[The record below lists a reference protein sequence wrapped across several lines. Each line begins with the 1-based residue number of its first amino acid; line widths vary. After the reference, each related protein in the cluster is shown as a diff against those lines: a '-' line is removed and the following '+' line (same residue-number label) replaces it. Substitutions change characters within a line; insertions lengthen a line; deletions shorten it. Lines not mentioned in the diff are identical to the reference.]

1 MGGAGEWL
9 RGSLSRLSWV
19 AAVRAGGV
27 LVLCAVAVG
36 RRPAWPPDTLWLVA
50 LLAAG
55 FGSRVFLRH
64 LAPFLALFV
73 LYFVLGG
80 LADDLNPAVNYL
92 PMVHFDLWLGG
103 GELPTKWLQ
112 HHLWGGSLRW
122 YDFCFYLLY
131 TAHFVV
137 PVAAAVLIWKRR
149 PRLYWTYV
157 GAIMGLSFAAFAT
170 YVLFPAAPP
179 WLASDHRLIPPVHR
193 VSHDIWQAVGIADP
207 DVLYS
212 RLSPNLV
219 AAVPSLHA
227 SYPLLILIFLIRAFG
242 ARRVWWAAAYPAA
255 LWIGIVYMGEHY
267 VFDIVAGVAYTLAA
281 CVLAFRAADLVSRR
295 RDAVPPAGGHGR
307 PAREAGPYEPPVRDG
322 PAGEGAS
329 FAGRAPPAA
338 GVPGGGKRWSRWLD
352 SRTWQAASDRTTSRW
367 CGRDHL
373 STR

>member
-1 MGGAGEWL
+1 MRL
-9 RGSLSRLSWV
+9 RGLLSRLSWV

-27 LVLCAVAVG
+27 IVLCAVAAG
-36 RRPAWPPDTLWLVA
+36 RRPWWPPDALWLVA

-73 LYFVLGG
+73 LYFVLSG
-80 LADDLNPAVNYL
+80 LADDLNPVVNYL
-92 PMVHFDLWLGG
+92 PMVRFDLWLAGG
-103 GELPTKWLQ
+103 GELPTRWLQ
-112 HHLWGGSLRW
+112 SHLWDGSLRW
-122 YDFCFYLLY
+122 YDFGLYLLY

-137 PVAAAVLIWKRR
+137 PLVVAVLIWKRR

-157 GAIMGLSFAAFAT
+157 GAIMGLSFAAFVT

-179 WLASDHRLIPPVHR
+179 WLASDHRLIPPIHR
-193 VSHDIWQAVGIADP
+193 ISHDIWQAVGIADP
-207 DVLYS
+207 DLLYS

-227 SYPLLILIFLIRAFG
+227 SYPLLILVFLVRAFG
-242 ARRVWWAAAYPAA
+242 ARRVWWVAAYPAA

-281 CVLAFRAADLVSRR
+281 CVLAFWTADLVSRR
-295 RDAVPPAGGHGR
+295 RDAVPPAGGPGR
-307 PAREAGPYEPPVRDG
+307 AVEGPGRAAREAGPYEPPIRDG

-329 FAGRAPPAA
+329 FAERALPLLPPRASRVAGGAGR
-338 GVPGGGKRWSRWLD
+338 GG
-352 SRTWQAASDRTTSRW
+352 
-367 CGRDHL
+367 
-373 STR
+373 